1 MCTQCEKKE
10 KPCYPC
16 IYIPCQTRFDRAM
29 ANVVRR
35 VSGAVADAFGGVAHY
50 LVEHLFLG
58 CGDLIRQ
65 TFHQYEPTLES
76 RVHEPKSRYA
86 HYQSVGQ
93 THCLRLAI
101 GYRFDGP

>member
-1 MCTQCEKKE
+1 ML
-10 KPCYPC
+10 
-16 IYIPCQTRFDRAM
+16 
-29 ANVVRR
+29 
-35 VSGAVADAFGGVAHY
+35 SAVDLMSDGAHY

-86 HYQSVGQ
+86 HYQRVGQ
-93 THCLRLAI
+93 THGLSLAI